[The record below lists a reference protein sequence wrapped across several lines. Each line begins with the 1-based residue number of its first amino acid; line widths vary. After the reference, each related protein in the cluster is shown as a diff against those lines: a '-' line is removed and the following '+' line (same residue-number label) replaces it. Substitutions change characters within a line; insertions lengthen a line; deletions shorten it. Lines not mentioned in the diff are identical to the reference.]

1 MGLDMFLEARMKHRT
16 EEAAYWRKA
25 NAVHRWFVENVQNN
39 EDECKPHVVTRE
51 QLEDLLEDCMLVLS
65 NRGDDELAEQVL
77 PTASGFFFGGTQY
90 DDWYFDCLEYTI
102 DKLKEVLE
110 NPSYDDNT
118 EFVYQSSW

>member
-1 MGLDMFLEARMKHRT
+1 MGLDMFLEARIKDRV

-39 EDECKPHVVTRE
+39 EDECKPYVVTRE
-51 QLEDLLEDCMLVLS
+51 QLEDLVEDCMLVLS

-77 PTASGFFFGGTQY
+77 PTGGGFFFGNTDY
-90 DDWYFDCLEYTI
+90 DDWYFDCLEYTV

-110 NPSYDDNT
+110 NPSYDENT

>member
-39 EDECKPHVVTRE
+39 EDECKPYVVTRE
-51 QLEDLLEDCMLVLS
+51 QLEDLVEDCMLVLS
-65 NRGDDELAEQVL
+65 NRDDIELIEQVL

-90 DDWYFDCLEYTI
+90 DDWYFENVSYTV

-110 NPSYDDNT
+110 NPSYDENT

>member
-1 MGLDMFLEARMKHRT
+1 MGLDMFLEARIKDRV

-39 EDECKPHVVTRE
+39 EDECKPHVVTRV
-51 QLEDLLEDCMLVLS
+51 QLEDLLEDCMLVLT

-77 PTASGFFFGGTQY
+77 PTGSGFFFGGTQY
-90 DDWYFDCLEYTI
+90 DDWYFDCLEYTV

-110 NPSYDDNT
+110 NPSYDENT

>member
-39 EDECKPHVVTRE
+39 EDECKPYVVTRE
-51 QLEDLLEDCMLVLS
+51 QLEDLVEDCMLVLS
-65 NRGDDELAEQVL
+65 NRDDIELIEQVL

-90 DDWYFDCLEYTI
+90 DDWYFDCLEYTV

-110 NPSYDDNT
+110 NPSYDENT

>member
-1 MGLDMFLEARMKHRT
+1 MGLDMFLEARIKGHV

-39 EDECKPHVVTRE
+39 EDECKPHVVTRV

-77 PTASGFFFGGTQY
+77 PTGSGFFFGGTQY
-90 DDWYFDCLEYTI
+90 DDWYFDCLEYTV

-110 NPSYDDNT
+110 NPSYDENT

>member
-39 EDECKPHVVTRE
+39 EDECKPYIVTRE
-51 QLEDLLEDCMLVLS
+51 QLEDLVEDCMLVLS
-65 NRGDDELAEQVL
+65 NRDDIELIEQVL

-90 DDWYFDCLEYTI
+90 DDWYFENVSYTV

-110 NPSYDDNT
+110 NPSYDENT

>member
-1 MGLDMFLEARMKHRT
+1 MGLDMFLETRHKITNRV

-25 NAVHRWFVENVQNN
+25 NAVHNWFVQYVQNG

-51 QLEDLLEDCMLVLS
+51 QLEDLIEDCMLVLS
-65 NRGDDELAEQVL
+65 NRDDEDIAEQVL
-77 PTASGFFFGGTQY
+77 PTSSGFFFGSTVY
-90 DDWYFDCLEYTI
+90 DEFYYSDISYTV

-110 NPSYDDNT
+110 KYSEDY